1 MNVVNTEICSS
12 PVMFSLQLRH
22 HNVDISVAVSTDS
35 GLITPIVFDAAQK
48 VTDFLSIR
56 HNFFMFSYTWILT
69 HLCLLTGCDTH
80 LYSVTVRV

>member
-1 MNVVNTEICSS
+1 MNIINSEICSS

-48 VTDFLSIR
+48 VTDFLSI
-56 HNFFMFSYTWILT
+56 HNFHWYTIGFSHMVSDVRIL
-69 HLCLLTGCDTH
+69 
-80 LYSVTVRV
+80 

>member
-1 MNVVNTEICSS
+1 MNIINSEICSS

-56 HNFFMFSYTWILT
+56 HNFHWYKLGFPIWLLMLGFFKLDCVGVGLMF
-69 HLCLLTGCDTH
+69 
-80 LYSVTVRV
+80 

>member
-56 HNFFMFSYTWILT
+56 HNFFYVQL
-69 HLCLLTGCDTH
+69 HLDSHTSLFIDWL
-80 LYSVTVRV
+80 